1 MLLLFKKILKDVSTG
16 VDGATYC
23 CTRIYGHFGVLTY
36 LGLCIADFVTTHSF
50 NYVAFGTG
58 FAAIVAG
65 QGVAIFAKK
74 DTEPKG

>member
-1 MLLLFKKILKDVSTG
+1 MLEALTKVLKDISTG
-16 VDGATYC
+16 IDGTSYC
-23 CTRIYGHFGVLTY
+23 CTRIYGHFGVTTY
-36 LGLCIADFVTTHSF
+36 LGLCIADFAATHAF

-65 QGVAIFAKK
+65 QGVALLAKK